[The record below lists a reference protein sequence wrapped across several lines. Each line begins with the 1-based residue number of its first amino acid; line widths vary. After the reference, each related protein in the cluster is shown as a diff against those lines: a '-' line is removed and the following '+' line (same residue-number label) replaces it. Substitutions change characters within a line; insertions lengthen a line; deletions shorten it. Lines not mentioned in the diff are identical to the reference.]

1 MATLFEKVFN
11 SLSNRDEI
19 EALQKI
25 KADLEAMS
33 VRASNAE
40 AQVGKLQDDVA
51 TANGRAAQAL
61 SGSLGN
67 EDRAASAEAS
77 NSTLNGLLEDMKTQV
92 AEMQQR
98 NTLLQN
104 ISDTKS
110 EQITFL
116 QGELEGAKYKDYTV
130 VAGDYWILIAKKVS
144 LSLNE
149 VLAANNAT
157 TKTAI
162 YPGRTVCLPSNA
174 SSPTTT
180 HHH

>member
-25 KADLEAMS
+25 KAELAQANA
-33 VRASNAE
+33 RAESAE
-40 AQVGKLQDDVA
+40 AQVGQLQNDLA
-51 TANGRAAQAL
+51 AANDRAAQAM
-61 SGSLGN
+61 STGMGN

-77 NSTLNGLLEDMKTQV
+77 SNMLTGLLEDMKAQV

-110 EQITFL
+110 EQIAFL
-116 QGELEGAKYKDYTV
+116 QGELEGAKFKEYTV
-130 VAGDYWILIAKKVS
+130 VAGDS
-144 LSLNE
+144 LSAIAQKTLGS
-149 VLAANNAT
+149 AARWKDVFNAN
-157 TKTAI
+157 KEKIADPNMI
-162 YPGRTVCLPSNA
+162 HPGMVIKVPS
-174 SSPTTT
+174 
-180 HHH
+180 H

>member
-25 KADLEAMS
+25 KGELEAMS
-33 VRASNAE
+33 ARASNAE
-40 AQVGKLQDDVA
+40 AQVGKLQDDLA

-61 SGSLGN
+61 SGSMGN

-77 NSTLNGLLEDMKTQV
+77 NSTLNGLLEDMKAQV
-92 AEMQQR
+92 ADMQQR

-116 QGELEGAKYKDYTV
+116 QGELETAKVKEYTV
-130 VAGDYWILIAKKVS
+130 VAGDS
-144 LSLNE
+144 LSAIAQK
-149 VLAANNAT
+149 VLGDARRWNDIFNANKEKISDPNM
-157 TKTAI
+157 I
-162 YPGRTVCLPSNA
+162 HPGMVIKV
-174 SSPTTT
+174 PT
-180 HHH
+180 H

>member
-25 KADLEAMS
+25 KGELEAMS
-33 VRASNAE
+33 ARASNAE

-51 TANGRAAQAL
+51 AANGRAAQAL

-77 NSTLNGLLEDMKTQV
+77 NSTLNGLLEDMKAQV
-92 AEMQQR
+92 SDMQQR

-110 EQITFL
+110 EQIAFL
-116 QGELEGAKYKDYTV
+116 QGELETAKVKEYTV
-130 VAGDYWILIAKKVS
+130 VAGDNLSAIAQKV
-144 LSLNE
+144 LGDARRWNDIFN
-149 VLAANNAT
+149 ANKEKIADPNM
-157 TKTAI
+157 I
-162 YPGRTVCLPSNA
+162 HPGMVIKV
-174 SSPTTT
+174 PTY
-180 HHH
+180 

>member
-11 SLSNRDEI
+11 NLSNRDEI

-25 KADLEAMS
+25 KAELEQANA
-33 VRASNAE
+33 RAENAE
-40 AQVGKLQDDVA
+40 AQVGKLQGDLA
-51 TANGRAAQAL
+51 AANDRAAQAMS
-61 SGSLGN
+61 SGLGN

-77 NSTLNGLLEDMKTQV
+77 NSTLNGLLNDMKAQV

-110 EQITFL
+110 EQIAFL

-130 VAGDYWILIAKKVS
+130 VAGDS
-144 LSLNE
+144 LS
-149 VLAANNAT
+149 T
-157 TKTAI
+157 
-162 YPGRTVCLPSNA
+162 
-174 SSPTTT
+174 
-180 HHH
+180 